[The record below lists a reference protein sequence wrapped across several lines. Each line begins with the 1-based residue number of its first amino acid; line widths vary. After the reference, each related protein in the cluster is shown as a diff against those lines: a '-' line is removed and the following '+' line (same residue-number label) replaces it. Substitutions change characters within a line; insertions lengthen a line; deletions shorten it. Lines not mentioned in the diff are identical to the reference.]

1 VNYRI
6 HKNLYKDSVSLMAV
20 TAKIGDVEGI
30 EGASIV
36 MGTPTNIE
44 NLVEAGLGSDFEAGP
59 NDLIVAVKGSEEA
72 CEAALAIA
80 DGMLSENASE
90 ASGEVEEKPP
100 TSIAGALARDGD
112 INLALISVPGDY
124 AAAEALKALRL
135 GMDVMIFSDN
145 VTVADELRIKQ
156 YAYDRGRIVM
166 GPDCGTAIINGIPL
180 AFANVVRR
188 GPIGVVGASG
198 TGMQEVTTVID
209 QLGGGISQALGTG
222 GHDLSE
228 DIGGLSLLTGM
239 RALAADSSTT
249 VIVLVSKP
257 PSRAVAEKVLA
268 EARTIAKPVVA
279 IFLGADP
286 ADFSGGNIVGAY
298 SLAGAAELAV
308 AIAKGKPIEAVP
320 VSVSGSDSRRLRK
333 LARHL
338 APSQRDI
345 RALYA
350 GGTFCY
356 ETQLIC
362 SDRGIVSHSNSPTKG
377 NLPVANIRVSEGH
390 TIVDMGDDAFTQ
402 GRPHPMIDPSLRNQR
417 ILAEGTDPATAV
429 LLVDVV
435 LGYGSADDPVSGLV
449 AALGRVKSETKG
461 KGHAPVIIAYVCG
474 TDGDP
479 QGREKAIS
487 ALTSAGALVA
497 SSNAEAAAWAAEVVL
512 AAQEASA

>member
-1 VNYRI
+1 MTARI
-6 HKNLYKDSVSLMAV
+6 YKNLYKDSVSLMAV
-20 TAKIGDVEGI
+20 TAKVIEVEGI
-30 EGASIV
+30 DGASIV

-44 NLVEAGLGSDFEAGP
+44 NLAEAGLGSDFAAGP
-59 NDLIVAVKGSEEA
+59 NDLIVAVSGPEDA

-80 DGMLSENASE
+80 DTMLSENASE
-90 ASGEVEEKPP
+90 APGEVAEQPP
-100 TSIAGALARDGD
+100 TSIEAAVSRDD
-112 INLALISVPGDY
+112 AINLALISVPGDY

-135 GMDVMIFSDN
+135 GLDVMIFSDN
-145 VTVADELRIKQ
+145 VTVADELHIKQ

-166 GPDCGTAIINGIPL
+166 GPDCGTAIINGVPL

-188 GPIGVVGASG
+188 GSIGVVGASG

-209 QLGGGISQALGTG
+209 QLGAGISQALGTG

-239 RALAADSSTT
+239 RALAADDSTS

-257 PSRAVAEKVLA
+257 PSPTVAAKVLA
-268 EARTIAKPVVA
+268 EARTIDKPIVA

-286 ADFSGGNIVGAY
+286 AEFSGGNIYGAY

-308 AIAKGKPIEAVP
+308 AIANGRPTEAAP
-320 VSVSGSDSRRLRK
+320 VTVSGQDSRRLRE
-333 LARHL
+333 LARKL

-356 ETQLIC
+356 EAQLIC
-362 SDRGIVSHSNSPTKG
+362 SERGIVSHSNSPTKG

-390 TIVDMGDDAFTQ
+390 TIVDMGDDEFTQ

-417 ILAEGTDPATAV
+417 ILAEGADPATAV

-449 AALGRVKSETKG
+449 TALGRVKSDA
-461 KGHAPVIIAYVCG
+461 KGHGRYPVIIAYVCG
-474 TDGDP
+474 TDTDP
-479 QGREKAIS
+479 QGRQKAIA
-487 ALTSAGALVA
+487 ALKSAGALVA

-512 AAQEASA
+512 AAQEANA